1 MRSLKIVLVMV
12 AMSLLAF
19 GCGKQSALEGKVVDG
34 QGQPIGGLKV
44 IAKQVQPMK
53 GYEQL
58 ETTTASDG
66 TFRFDELSRKS
77 EYVLKAWSQAWST
90 EDNLTVQS
98 GPRGRTKVL
107 VSPMVIRFTVSAEGV
122 IRDSKTGLEW
132 YVGPDTGTNWDQ
144 AARWVADLSVSGGGW
159 RLPTIA
165 ELGTLHEPRM
175 GGRNLSPIFKTT
187 GSYVWSGEMQ
197 GPSSAR
203 IYRFGGNPDPP
214 IPYDAKR
221 VFAVR
226 PRKD

>member
-1 MRSLKIVLVMV
+1 MKSLRGFACLVVLILV
-12 AMSLLAF
+12 SW
-19 GCGKQSALEGKVVDG
+19 GCGKQSSLEGKVVDG
-34 QGQPIGGLKV
+34 QGKPIADLKLT
-44 IAKQVQPMK
+44 AEQVQPVK
-53 GYEQL
+53 GFERF
-58 ETTTASDG
+58 EARTGPDG
-66 TFRFDELSRKS
+66 TFRFNELFRKS
-77 EYVLKAWSQAWST
+77 EYVLRAWSEEWST
-90 EDNLTVQS
+90 EDSLKIES
-98 GPRGRTKVL
+98 GPRGQTKVL
-107 VSPMVIRFTVSAEGV
+107 ASPMVIRFTLAADGV
-122 IRDSKTGLEW
+122 VRDSRTGLEW

-187 GSYVWSGEMQ
+187 GSYVWSGGMH